1 MVGSDPPARRR
12 WDHVP
17 RRSALG
23 WLRADANWLL
33 PAAAAAFVPVLAACM
48 IVGPDTLQAI
58 TNSSGAALMAMGA
71 VALWRTA
78 RLPGLPRTDR
88 RFWLSIVATLTC
100 YGVGMVV
107 DLAVAAS
114 HAVLGTPYVRVA
126 VGVIYPL
133 AGVLSIV
140 AMFQYPTTA
149 RTAGERI
156 TVGMDVNIVLL
167 SSGVFFWYLSL
178 SRHWQPSDGWVALL
192 STLVQPLLSLV
203 AGFAMLKIA
212 FVGAKVI
219 SGPTLVCFGGGIGL
233 SAASVGLASMAGS
246 RDYVVLAIGA
256 VLSEC
261 LVTIGCQLQYKISIR
276 GGRERPP
283 PRPGRRRMLSF
294 LPYGASAA
302 AFLLLVVA
310 LFRILDWRQ
319 WGVVGGIGL
328 LLAAVSARQA
338 LSLRENNRLLERNR
352 QLTAQ
357 LRRQAW
363 FDELT
368 GLANR
373 AHYGTSLNDA
383 LDRGRRQGTRTAL
396 LLIDLDDFKDVNDTL
411 GHPAGDA
418 LLCEVAR
425 RLTGQVR
432 ATDTVCRLGGDE
444 FVVIVEDADETSAN
458 LLADR
463 LVQSLAQPVRIGEHT
478 VRVGASIGI
487 TLTDGATSDPGE
499 LLRSA
504 DVAMYAAKAA
514 GKGGWRLDTPAPVT
528 SR

>member
-1 MVGSDPPARRR
+1 
-12 WDHVP
+12 
-17 RRSALG
+17 
-23 WLRADANWLL
+23 LRADANWLL
-33 PAAAAAFVPVLAACM
+33 PAAAAAFVPVPVACL
-48 IVGPDTLQAI
+48 IVGPDALQAI
-58 TNSSGAALMAMGA
+58 TNASGAALMAMGA

-78 RLPGLPRTDR
+78 RLPGLSRTDR
-88 RFWLSIVATLTC
+88 RFWLAIVATLGC
-100 YGVGMVV
+100 YGLGMLV

-114 HAVLGTPYVRVA
+114 HAIFATPYVRIA

-149 RTAGERI
+149 RTASERV

-192 STLVQPLLSLV
+192 ATLVQPLLSLV
-203 AGFAMLKIA
+203 AGFVMLKIA

-233 SAASVGLASMAGS
+233 SAASVGLASLAGP
-246 RDYVVLAIGA
+246 RDYAVLAVGA
-256 VLSEC
+256 ALSEC
-261 LVTIGCQLQYKISIR
+261 LVAIGCQRQYKITR
-276 GGRERPP
+276 HGGRDRPP
-283 PRPGRRRMLSF
+283 PRPGRRRLLGL

-310 LFRILDWRQ
+310 LVRVLDWRQ

-338 LSLRENNRLLERNR
+338 LSLRENRRLLERNR

-357 LRRQAW
+357 LQRQAW

-373 AHYGTSLNDA
+373 AHYATSLTEA
-383 LDRGRRQGTRTAL
+383 LDRARTQGTRTAL

-425 RLTGQVR
+425 RLSGQVR
-432 ATDTVCRLGGDE
+432 AADTVCRLGGDE
-444 FVVIVEDADETSAN
+444 FVVIAEDADETSAN
-458 LLADR
+458 LLAER
-463 LVQSLAQPVRIGEHT
+463 LVQSITEPVRIGEHT
-478 VRVGASIGI
+478 IRVGASIGV
-487 TLTDGATSDPGE
+487 TLTDGVTSDPGE

-514 GKGGWRLDTPAPVT
+514 GKGGWRLDTPSPV
-528 SR
+528 S